1 MAGFMRKIAG
11 YDEGGS
17 VTSNPGVVTEEEDD
31 FGTPKDNSL
40 AVMPAARRKLIIP
53 ADYTQE
59 KMLAALIKGTDNLS
73 RPRTDKSEKWLAIAA
88 ALGQPTR
95 TGTIGETA
103 SNVAGAVGKFK
114 AEQRAE
120 DQKRLTDALTLQ
132 KGVYDIVS
140 DEAKADETYQT
151 KVNAALIAAKRPLA
165 GSYHDYRDEN
175 TDHYMRLTTAM
186 TPDGPVTYR
195 QDITA
200 GTAPIALPGLRT
212 TGTPA
217 PGALQQTANA
227 PAPKPPASPLQTAN
241 VPAPKPLASPL
252 QTAGAPLK
260 TDVSA
265 AIAASQPQ
273 AEAAPP
279 QKTYL
284 VLGKQRP
291 EGEMFEAS
299 DGITYKVLPGGGIK
313 PVTGQSV
320 TSKTAQAVSEATGK
334 AKGEAL
340 VVATNAWPKVQTLA
354 EQERQAIQDLRTQ
367 PGLNAIL
374 GLGIDPLKGAYS
386 DIQEKDPQSGETK
399 SRPRIVA
406 GSPAADAYEAYN
418 RVSGGVW
425 LQGYQDALKGTG
437 PVATK
442 EGESAAKATAT
453 LGRTQSPVAFNRHVD
468 EYEAQIIRSTR
479 VAQNLKGETPN
490 YGLPPRNKAEAQPG
504 QVFIAANGTVVKAA
518 KDPATG
524 KIEMYPL
531 NAYWQAHK

>member
-17 VTSNPGVVTEEEDD
+17 VTSNPDDDTED
-31 FGTPKDNSL
+31 GTGTLKDNSL

-120 DQKRLTDALTLQ
+120 DQKRLTDALALQ
-132 KGVYDIVS
+132 KGIYDIVS

-151 KVNAALIAAKRPLA
+151 KVNAALAQAGRPLA
-165 GSYHDYRDEN
+165 GSYFNYSDPGN
-175 TDHYMRLTTAM
+175 DHQMRLTTVM
-186 TPDGPVTYR
+186 TPDGPTTYK

-200 GTAPIALPGLRT
+200 QTAPIALPGLRVA
-212 TGTPA
+212 GTPA

-227 PAPKPPASPLQTAN
+227 PAPKPPASPLQTAGA
-241 VPAPKPLASPL
+241 PAPKPLASPL
-252 QTAGAPLK
+252 QTAGAPPG
-260 TDVSA
+260 TNVSA
-265 AIAASQPQ
+265 AITASQPQ

-299 DGITYKVLPGGGIK
+299 DGITYRVLPGGGIK
-313 PVTGQSV
+313 PVTGKSEASEGRQKRTEAQV
-320 TSKTAQAVSEATGK
+320 TSEAAASKPAPADHTAFNAERTAIKSLDQSAGSIKRALEVNDLAFDGPLGGLATG
-334 AKGEAL
+334 AARLTGRNEAEL
-340 VVATNAWPKVQTLA
+340 
-354 EQERQAIQDLRTQ
+354 
-367 PGLNAIL
+367 
-374 GLGIDPLKGAYS
+374 
-386 DIQEKDPQSGETK
+386 
-399 SRPRIVA
+399 
-406 GSPAADAYEAYN
+406 
-418 RVSGGVW
+418 
-425 LQGYQDALKGTG
+425 
-437 PVATK
+437 
-442 EGESAAKATAT
+442 KATAVMSAALNEAT
-453 LGRTQSPVAFNRHVD
+453 LG
-468 EYEAQIIRSTR
+468 
-479 VAQNLKGETPN
+479 NLKASLGANPTEGERKYLDDMFAAAKSAATKAERAAKLAEIQTWITNRRAGASDTVKAYQQQFPSYFDPN
-490 YGLPPRNKAEAQPG
+490 YIDAVKQARSAIAKGAPRDAVIQRLKEQGLAPPG
-504 QVFIAANGTVVKAA
+504 
-518 KDPATG
+518 D
-524 KIEMYPL
+524 L
-531 NAYWQAHK
+531 